1 MAGSSSGEPEKT
13 FEAMLVASG
22 ASLIDLASS
31 DDGEHGEDVHDEETE
46 QRKLSEDDEP
56 SWLMGT
62 IT

>member
-1 MAGSSSGEPEKT
+1 
-13 FEAMLVASG
+13 MLVAIR

-31 DDGEHGEDVHDEETE
+31 DDGEHGEDEHDEETK

-56 SWLMGT
+56 RWLMGT